1 MPFMAACNS
10 EMKRALRVQVSLMI
24 AVISLAMLLVARADG
39 QPVTCEPA
47 STPTG
52 CTLNSCSGQG
62 ETCYARCVRQDPFA
76 GTAQALQCEC
86 SRSECHATIPHVVNN
101 PCVIPDNGNGT
112 VHLPPSGCAYRHQPN
127 DPWRIIDGLPP
138 LTTIDI
144 QNVMTNF
151 VCNPGMGAVC
161 SFVQPPGCYA
171 PGGSLGGEKSC
182 AQATMQLTLNG
193 TGALNGYFRNIPLP
207 LSLEMHTGPRDVG
220 NPLQEFPTDF
230 FRGFAQIV
238 GDPDFDLLRFVIG
251 TDFGLPS
258 PGHTFL
264 TQLPGGNWAVDSFFD
279 ITYRIDFVGAPGGPL
294 AGRSGSTT
302 GTVRMSTGSGPLCED
317 PCQGGFVCKRVV
329 NVNPN
334 GTIDVCCEC
343 VSPSCEPTPN
353 GQACESI
360 QCPGFGED
368 TCVAA
373 CIRHNPATGQAQII
387 ECECRDP
394 STCHAELSP
403 APSNPCVVPD
413 GGQGTVHLPPTG
425 CSYRHAPGTPWQII
439 DGLPPLTTINVHN
452 VHTNFVCDP
461 SNNFLCSFVQPPN
474 CYQPG
479 GSLGGEKSCSLSSF
493 QMVLVGTGALNGY
506 FRNIVCPISLEIHAG
521 PRSVGDPVHDFQAD
535 MFRLFGQIT
544 GDPDFDL
551 LRFVG
556 GTDFG
561 LPSPGHTTLT
571 QLPGGNWAVD
581 SFFDITYR
589 IDFVGAPGGPLAGR
603 SGSTTGTVRMSTGSA
618 PSCEGLCPQDS
629 ICRTRRTVHPD
640 GTIDTCCD
648 CILFCSCYGDMN
660 GDAKLNGLD
669 IAAFVD
675 CFVGYYWSP
684 IPVACACADVDESG
698 SFSPDDL
705 TLFVSRLLASPKIQ
719 CVQPQ

>member
-1 MPFMAACNS
+1 M
-10 EMKRALRVQVSLMI
+10 
-24 AVISLAMLLVARADG
+24 
-39 QPVTCEPA
+39 
-47 STPTG
+47 
-52 CTLNSCSGQG
+52 
-62 ETCYARCVRQDPFA
+62 
-76 GTAQALQCEC
+76 
-86 SRSECHATIPHVVNN
+86 PHVSNN

-138 LTTIDI
+138 QTTIDI

-151 VCNPGMGAVC
+151 VCNPGMGALC

-193 TGALNGYFRNIPLP
+193 TGALNGYFRNIQLP

-220 NPLQEFPTDF
+220 NPLQQFPTDF
-230 FRGFAQIV
+230 TRGFSQIV
-238 GDPDFDLLRFVIG
+238 GDPDFDLLRFTIG

-302 GTVRMSTGSGPLCED
+302 WTVRMSTGG
-317 PCQGGFVCKRVV
+317 
-329 NVNPN
+329 
-334 GTIDVCCEC
+334 
-343 VSPSCEPTPN
+343 
-353 GQACESI
+353 
-360 QCPGFGED
+360 
-368 TCVAA
+368 
-373 CIRHNPATGQAQII
+373 
-387 ECECRDP
+387 
-394 STCHAELSP
+394 
-403 APSNPCVVPD
+403 
-413 GGQGTVHLPPTG
+413 
-425 CSYRHAPGTPWQII
+425 
-439 DGLPPLTTINVHN
+439 
-452 VHTNFVCDP
+452 
-461 SNNFLCSFVQPPN
+461 
-474 CYQPG
+474 
-479 GSLGGEKSCSLSSF
+479 
-493 QMVLVGTGALNGY
+493 
-506 FRNIVCPISLEIHAG
+506 
-521 PRSVGDPVHDFQAD
+521 
-535 MFRLFGQIT
+535 
-544 GDPDFDL
+544 
-551 LRFVG
+551 
-556 GTDFG
+556 
-561 LPSPGHTTLT
+561 
-571 QLPGGNWAVD
+571 
-581 SFFDITYR
+581 
-589 IDFVGAPGGPLAGR
+589 
-603 SGSTTGTVRMSTGSA
+603 A
-618 PSCEGLCPQDS
+618 PSCEGFCPQDS

-640 GTIDTCCD
+640 GSIDTCCD

-705 TLFVSRLLASPKIQ
+705 TLFVGRLLASPKIQ